1 MKSRKTLFKVTIH
14 TAFLRCHSFME
25 NVFLQRFLKE
35 PFFENIK
42 LPSKANKKKHGID
55 FEEAQMLWNDRHII
69 KLPSRLLPEEEVRLL
84 YIGLMESKYWTA
96 ITTDR
101 EPDIIRIISVRRS
114 RLKEVEIY
122 ES

>member
-1 MKSRKTLFKVTIH
+1 MNFEHDARK
-14 TAFLRCHSFME
+14 
-25 NVFLQRFLKE
+25 
-35 PFFENIK
+35 
-42 LPSKANKKKHGID
+42 SKANKKKHGID
-55 FEEAQMLWNDRHII
+55 FEEAQILWNDRHII
-69 KLPSRLLPEEEVRLL
+69 KLPSRLLPGEEVRFL

-101 EPDIIRIISVRRS
+101 EPDNMRIISVRRS

>member
-1 MKSRKTLFKVTIH
+1 MRH
-14 TAFLRCHSFME
+14 
-25 NVFLQRFLKE
+25 
-35 PFFENIK
+35 
-42 LPSKANKKKHGID
+42 D
-55 FEEAQMLWNDRHII
+55 FDEAQLLWNDRHII
-69 KLPSRLLPEEEVRLL
+69 KLPSRLLPEEEVPLL

-101 EPDIIRIISVRRS
+101 EPDNMRIISVRRS